1 MPPIEAAARSPTIV
15 LSGQMAVLTVSHS
28 LGDVKVFGD
37 VVIWDILFARD
48 VTMFVSSVSSNNPTT
63 VGGGSGRRR
72 AATNRIDG
80 RVRGRLLRA
89 FGN

>member
-37 VVIWDILFARD
+37 VVIWDILIARD
-48 VTMFVSSVSSNNPTT
+48 VAATDAMFVSSVSSNNLMA
-63 VGGGSGRRR
+63 VAR
-72 AATNRIDG
+72 
-80 RVRGRLLRA
+80 
-89 FGN
+89 